1 MDDRKR
7 IPYTP
12 EVTCPGVGQAGAS
25 ENWDDPEQRSPDRA
39 ADVDLAD
46 LLERRT
52 EAHASGM
59 DAILLLAIRTA
70 IARLR
75 RLR

>member
-1 MDDRKR
+1 MDDAKR
-7 IPYTP
+7 IPYALEANCWAAGEAREP
-12 EVTCPGVGQAGAS
+12 EV
-25 ENWDDPEQRSPDRA
+25 WDDPGQRTPDRA

-52 EAHASGM
+52 EAHAAGM
-59 DAILLLAIRTA
+59 DDILLLAIRTA

>member
-1 MDDRKR
+1 MNDGKR
-7 IPYTP
+7 IPCAP
-12 EVTCPGVGQAGAS
+12 EVICSGAGETREPEA
-25 ENWDDPEQRSPDRA
+25 WDDPGQRSPDRA

-59 DAILLLAIRTA
+59 DAILVLAIRTA

>member
-1 MDDRKR
+1 MDNGKQ
-7 IPYTP
+7 IPYAP
-12 EVTCPGVGQAGAS
+12 EINCSGAS
-25 ENWDDPEQRSPDRA
+25 GAREPEIWDDPRQRGPDRA

-52 EAHASGM
+52 EAHASEM